1 MSHLYDTDLNLT
13 QKSAFGG
20 FFKAAQHQLNNHD
33 TIFSNTTATG
43 DIVAKKEGDENLMRQ
58 KNKQKKT
65 SYKIGNTIFLLERC
79 VLS

>member
-58 KNKQKKT
+58 KNKNKKNHT
-65 SYKIGNTIFLLERC
+65 KLETPFFC
-79 VLS
+79 LKDVF